1 MTSQSSSTYTG
12 AVVVGLDGSGHS
24 ERALEWAAVEAGRQ
38 HRRLVLLHSA
48 AILPARQAV
57 GLSPMGGGVDPHLIV
72 QAVHDAAQA
81 FLNDRVL
88 YARDRWPDL
97 DVAGALTQ
105 LDPREALV
113 EAAMSAHLV
122 VLGSRG
128 RGPVTSM
135 LGSVSVWTSKRAACP
150 VVICRPVG
158 ATAERRGVLVGV
170 DGTAA
175 NAPAVEM
182 AFQLASERDGDLTVL
197 HCVYEVGG
205 VSRDLDLWE
214 DEAQRLVSESVAGLR
229 EKYPDVNAKLRVAV
243 GLVDDT
249 LANASSH
256 YELLV
261 LGRPAPHQ
269 THLFHFST
277 TTAVLERSTTTVV
290 VVPNPVETPG
300 GPL

>member
-1 MTSQSSSTYTG
+1 MSTTSPNIYAG

-48 AILPARQAV
+48 AVLPTRQAV
-57 GLSPMGGGVDPHLIV
+57 GLAPLGAGMDPHLII
-72 QAVHDAAQA
+72 QAVHDAAEA
-81 FLNDRVL
+81 FLHDRVS

-97 DVAGALTQ
+97 EVHGSFTQ

-113 EAAMSAHLV
+113 AASSSAHLV

-128 RGPVTSM
+128 RGPLTSM

-150 VVICRPVG
+150 VAICRPSG
-158 ATAERRGVLVGV
+158 GSQALRRGVLVGV
-170 DGTAA
+170 DGTRA
-175 NAPAVEM
+175 NAPAVEL
-182 AFQLASERDGDLTVL
+182 AFQLAAERDGDLTVL

-214 DEAQRLVSESVAGLR
+214 DEAQRLVAESVAGLR

-243 GLVDDT
+243 GLVDTT
-249 LANASSH
+249 LADASAE
-256 YELLV
+256 YEVLV
-261 LGRPAPHQ
+261 LGRPQPHES
-269 THLFHFST
+269 HLFHFST
-277 TTAVLERSTTTVV
+277 TVAALERSTATVV
-290 VVPNPVETPG
+290 VVPNPVET
-300 GPL
+300 